1 MGERNASG
9 LQDVTK
15 ALAEKQANSIKEV
28 VKVLGDLLAK
38 LDVFSSDVKNEVAKV
53 ATSKAEIRT
62 ELGDIHKSMKF
73 MNDCFENFKKD
84 VDGFRREIAEVK
96 TRNAECCK
104 QNQELRKELAVAGEE
119 LVDLK
124 QYSRNMNVEIQGLP
138 VAPNED
144 LETVVE
150 DIAKSLEV
158 EVSKDDTDV
167 THRVPT
173 KKKDLC
179 NVIVKFRTR
188 RARDSLL
195 EATRKKKL
203 QTGLLGFDRDLP
215 LYLNEH
221 LCVENKILLGKARQA
236 KRDKDWKF
244 VWVSQGRIL
253 MRKAEKSPVLH
264 ITCDADLVKVV

>member
-1 MGERNASG
+1 
-9 LQDVTK
+9 
-15 ALAEKQANSIKEV
+15 
-28 VKVLGDLLAK
+28 
-38 LDVFSSDVKNEVAKV
+38 
-53 ATSKAEIRT
+53 
-62 ELGDIHKSMKF
+62 
-73 MNDCFENFKKD
+73 
-84 VDGFRREIAEVK
+84 
-96 TRNAECCK
+96 
-104 QNQELRKELAVAGEE
+104 
-119 LVDLK
+119 
-124 QYSRNMNVEIQGLP
+124 MNVEIQGLP

-144 LETVVE
+144 LETFVE
-150 DIAKSLEV
+150 DIAKCLEV
-158 EVSKDDTDV
+158 EVSKDDIDV
-167 THRVPT
+167 AHRVPT
-173 KKKDLC
+173 KKKDQF

-203 QTGLLGFDRDLP
+203 QTGLLGFDADLP

-264 ITCDADLVKVV
+264 ITCDADLAKVV